1 MLTKWSPNLP
11 MSLEANTSIL
21 PFDTTHVLV
30 EGYLYISLSMIM
42 REDKVGANL
51 AVFGLNLPTEETTVI
66 NWVEILV

>member
-1 MLTKWSPNLP
+1 

-42 REDKVGANL
+42 IEDKVGANL